1 MHQDLRDQSI
11 PADSYLVVVPAGNCE
26 ELGYLEGNKTVVVYD
41 FEVDKMFVVEMEGI
55 LAEKMVVVDLDLMN
69 K

>member
-1 MHQDLRDQSI
+1 M
-11 PADSYLVVVPAGNCE
+11 
-26 ELGYLEGNKTVVVYD
+26 YLEGNKTVVVYD